1 MKNLFMAAVCGA
13 LLLGGCSSSAEEKVG
28 HVANS
33 VQETSDKTFKKDVL
47 SSTEPV
53 LVDFYATW
61 CPPCRKMSPIVDQV
75 AEQFDGKI
83 KVFKVDVDKNP
94 LVSQALAIESI
105 PTLVVFKNGQPV
117 TCLLYTSFGW
127 CNFPIHQWL
136 AWKRIAM
143 ENRWFVHEL

>member
-117 TCLLYTSFGW
+117 TASAGAIAKSELVALLQEALPATVAGHKDK
-127 CNFPIHQWL
+127 NAL
-136 AWKRIAM
+136 
-143 ENRWFVHEL
+143 